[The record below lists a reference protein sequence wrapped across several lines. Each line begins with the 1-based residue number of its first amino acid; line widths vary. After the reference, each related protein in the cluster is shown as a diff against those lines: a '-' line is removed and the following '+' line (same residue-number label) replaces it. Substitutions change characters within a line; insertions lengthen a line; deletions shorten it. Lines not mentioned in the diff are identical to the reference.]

1 MIVRRALFKD
11 LDQLSGLFDAY
22 RVFYKKPSD
31 LASAKNF
38 LEQRFEQEDSMIFV
52 CELEHQLLGFTQLY
66 CSYSSV
72 SLGRVFI
79 LNDLFVVEKN
89 RNHGIGQKLI
99 TEAVNYGK
107 SVGAVRME
115 LSTERTNTKAQKLYK
130 SMGWK
135 ENETF
140 LSFEFSLVINT

>member
-1 MIVRRALFKD
+1 MIVRRALF
-11 LDQLSGLFDAY
+11 
-22 RVFYKKPSD
+22 
-31 LASAKNF
+31 
-38 LEQRFEQEDSMIFV
+38 
-52 CELEHQLLGFTQLY
+52 
-66 CSYSSV
+66 
-72 SLGRVFI
+72 
-79 LNDLFVVEKN
+79 
-89 RNHGIGQKLI
+89 KLI